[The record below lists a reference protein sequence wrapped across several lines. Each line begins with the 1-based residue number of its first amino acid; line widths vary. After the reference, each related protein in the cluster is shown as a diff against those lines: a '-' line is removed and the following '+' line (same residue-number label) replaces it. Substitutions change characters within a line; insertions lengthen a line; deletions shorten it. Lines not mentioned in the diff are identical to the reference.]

1 MSNEEI
7 LERAKEILSP
17 WSEGFTQPR
26 ATWLDVALNREQL
39 PIAVAALINAG
50 WGYVAA
56 ITGLDLGPDV
66 AAIEVLYHICEGP
79 IVATLRVRVP
89 YDDLVV
95 PSLSPV
101 LPSVLLFE
109 QEASEMLGITF
120 AGLPFEGYLFLPD
133 DWPHGVYPLRKEF
146 HGLDSEPV
154 ASGGM
159 EA

>member
-1 MSNEEI
+1 MSNEEM

-26 ATWLDVALNREQL
+26 PYWLDAPLDREQIV
-39 PIAVAALINAG
+39 PAVTALAAAG

-56 ITGLDLGPDV
+56 ITGLDLGPNV
-66 AAIEVLYHICEGP
+66 AAIEVLYHVCEGP
-79 IVATLRVRVP
+79 IVANLRVRVP
-89 YDDLVV
+89 YDDPVV

-101 LPSVLLFE
+101 MPSVLLFE

-133 DWPHGVYPLRKEF
+133 DWPQGVYPLRKAF

-154 ASGGM
+154 MPGGM